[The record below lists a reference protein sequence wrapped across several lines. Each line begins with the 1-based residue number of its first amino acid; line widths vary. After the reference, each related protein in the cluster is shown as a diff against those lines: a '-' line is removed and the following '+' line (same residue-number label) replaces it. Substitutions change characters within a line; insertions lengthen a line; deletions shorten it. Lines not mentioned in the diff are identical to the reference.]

1 MSEGSDPSGGGYEI
15 RFAPD
20 DQIGEWE
27 EEVERWLPEAVGYSV
42 HDALLTDDADLTDF
56 MDIEPTGEETDE
68 GHVIAWVTAESWDRA
83 RLALRRHG
91 VDIGPHEGSVDSE
104 TNLVSL
110 AKRTL
115 GSPRRDN
122 PGT

>member
-1 MSEGSDPSGGGYEI
+1 MDEI

-27 EEVERWLPEAVGYSV
+27 KEVERWLPEAVGYSIY
-42 HDALLTDDADLTDF
+42 DALLTDESDLTDF
-56 MDIEPTGEETDE
+56 MDTEPTGKRNKW
-68 GHVIAWVTAESWDRA
+68 GHQMVDYTSESWERA
-83 RLALRRHG
+83 CAALARYG
-91 VDIGPHEGSVDSE
+91 VDIGPHGRSPSPD

-115 GSPRRDN
+115 GSPRRG
-122 PGT
+122 GTGV

>member
-1 MSEGSDPSGGGYEI
+1 MNEDRYPFEDMDEI

-27 EEVERWLPEAVGYSV
+27 EEIERWLPEAVGYSV
-42 HDALLTDDADLTDF
+42 YDVLITDDSHLDDF
-56 MDIEPTGEETDE
+56 MDTEPTGKIDE
-68 GHVIAWVTAESWDRA
+68 WGYTIVRFTVESWERA
-83 RLALRRHG
+83 RAALSRYD
-91 VDIGPHEGSVDSE
+91 VEIGPREESHRSD

-115 GSPRRDN
+115 DRPREGN
-122 PGT
+122 